1 LSPLSSECWFDY
13 PVIVQ
18 PHHTDYAGVVWHGT
32 YVAWMEEA
40 RIAALEQAGVG
51 YADLVSMGC
60 DLPVIDLSLSYR
72 KALQMGDRVRV
83 RTRLEGFEKVR
94 FRWIQ
99 NICASDT
106 DLCFVTGRVT
116 LVAVGRE
123 SHRILRRLPPL
134 VQNAVARLTSH

>member
-1 LSPLSSECWFDY
+1 
-13 PVIVQ
+13 
-18 PHHTDYAGVVWHGT
+18 
-32 YVAWMEEA
+32 MEEA

-51 YADLVSMGC
+51 YAELVSMGC
-60 DLPVIDLSLSYR
+60 DLPVIELSLSYR

-83 RTRLEGFEKVR
+83 RTRLERFEKVR

-99 NICASDT
+99 NICALDT

-116 LVAVGRE
+116 LVAVDRE
-123 SHRILRRLPPL
+123 NHRILRRLPPL